1 MTYFPR
7 EMILILYSPLPV
19 HEQTTSEMSF
29 IIAQALHGIPCD
41 RSLLKAGVSNNSR
54 VYSSEIYTI
63 PDMQVT
69 IKPITAEAAE
79 TQVLWLVE
87 SAFSQT
93 RPAVF
98 KKMEEVITSH
108 NEIELAL
115 IIMINERTKYVSPTE
130 NSAAWDQARSER
142 SLRSYSEF
150 APLRTPDKLF
160 GPVEMM
166 GHTWIDISS
175 VEYSVWLKPAGAQ
188 RIDIAADPTAS
199 GVS

>member
-1 MTYFPR
+1 M
-7 EMILILYSPLPV
+7 
-19 HEQTTSEMSF
+19 
-29 IIAQALHGIPCD
+29 
-41 RSLLKAGVSNNSR
+41 
-54 VYSSEIYTI
+54 
-63 PDMQVT
+63 
-69 IKPITAEAAE
+69 
-79 TQVLWLVE
+79 
-87 SAFSQT
+87 
-93 RPAVF
+93 
-98 KKMEEVITSH
+98 
-108 NEIELAL
+108 
-115 IIMINERTKYVSPTE
+115 KYVSPAE

-175 VEYSVWLKPAGAQ
+175 VEYSVWLKPTGAQ